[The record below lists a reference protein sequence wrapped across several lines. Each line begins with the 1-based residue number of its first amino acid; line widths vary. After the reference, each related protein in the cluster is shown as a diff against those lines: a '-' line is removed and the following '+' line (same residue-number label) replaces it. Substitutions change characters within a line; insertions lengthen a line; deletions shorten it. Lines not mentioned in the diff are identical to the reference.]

1 MEVPTGWSSEAGAGE
16 AAPARAPAPEGAP
29 GWWTSFHDPGLD
41 AVMARALDSNLD
53 LEAAWERV
61 VQAETQVDAQGS
73 GYWPQVNFQ
82 TNATR
87 TRIDIAELGTST
99 TSQYQVSVPVSWE
112 LDLWGRIKS
121 QVEANR
127 LEVEAARDDVSAVAV
142 TLAAQVSE
150 EWFTLLETRARR
162 RILQDQLTLQERW
175 LELLEARFGYGSA
188 TALDLLQQR
197 DQIQTVRGQLT
208 LVEGQEAASRR
219 RLAVLVGV
227 LPGSLEVSAGESLPT
242 LEALPSAGV
251 PAELLEQRPDLRA
264 ARRRVEAADHRVSA
278 AVASYL
284 PTLRLTGSV
293 GLNARALEDLLSTL
307 ITSVGASVGM
317 PVLDGGSRDATLR
330 RAESALRVQLLA
342 YTQVF
347 LGAVRDVETA
357 MIQERQQRA
366 NIAELER
373 QVELSRASLEAARVR
388 YRDGGEDFL
397 RVLTAQTSLQ
407 RAELNLLTAQRQLLS
422 HRVQLHRALG
432 GSFGDQLTRPR
443 LEE

>member
-1 MEVPTGWSSEAGAGE
+1 
-16 AAPARAPAPEGAP
+16 
-29 GWWTSFHDPGLD
+29 
-41 AVMARALDSNLD
+41 MARALDSNLD

-61 VQAETQVDAQGS
+61 VQAEAQVDAQGS
-73 GYWPQVNFQ
+73 SYWPQVNFQ
-82 TNATR
+82 SSATR

-99 TSQYQVSVPVSWE
+99 TNQYQVSVPVSWE
-112 LDLWGRIKS
+112 LDLWGRIGS

-127 LEVEAARDDVSAVAV
+127 LEVAAARDDVSAVAV
-142 TLAAQVSE
+142 ALAAQVSE

-162 RILQDQLTLQERW
+162 RILQDQLALQERW

-227 LPGSLEVSAGESLPT
+227 LPGSLEVSAGEALPA
-242 LEALPSAGV
+242 LEALPPAGV

-307 ITSVGASVGM
+307 ISSVGASVGM
-317 PVLDGGSRDATLR
+317 PLLDGGTRDATLR
-330 RAESALRVQLLA
+330 RAESTLRVQLLS

-422 HRVQLHRALG
+422 YRVQLHRALG
-432 GSFGDQLTRPR
+432 GSFGDQLTRPK